1 MRLEYK
7 MGWNVKNRD
16 LLKIYTFYIKE
27 IKRNKKKRK
36 EKQKKLLKSLRN

>member
-16 LLKIYTFYIKE
+16 LLKIYPFYIKE

-36 EKQKKLLKSLRN
+36 EKQKKLQKRQRN

>member
-7 MGWNVKNRD
+7 MGSNVKNRD
-16 LLKIYTFYIKE
+16 LLKIYPFYIKE

-36 EKQKKLLKSLRN
+36 KQKKLLKSLRN